1 MPLVIHQHLPL
12 NQVAYVTIL
21 FSSSHP
27 VSGRDFKFR
36 LPFNSLLIKFSFGG
50 RFRGISFIWKDF
62 PQARQD
68 TTTPH
73 SPITYPYPYPYPIFL
88 ILQNYEPIPFWTL
101 GLFASPFD
109 VFISLF
115 SLCFLLF
122 LLPLASDN
130 GQWNFNCLPGL
141 IDWLNDWLTE
151 WPNKISH
158 MSVLRV
164 CVGARAPMWVCTVCE
179 CVSEGVCVCTTFVSN
194 NYVPSGTHSSG
205 STFSPSSSW
214 PTHTHSLT
222 HSHSHNSSWKWGLFK
237 CCLSAWLENGY
248 LPVRGK
254 EGEESGGGLARNE
267 CKRHV
272 GKAHRRSDST
282 HLPPTTQHP
291 HTHYPP
297 SSPHCVHVVK

>member
-1 MPLVIHQHLPL
+1 MG
-12 NQVAYVTIL
+12 Y
-21 FSSSHP
+21 
-27 VSGRDFKFR
+27 
-36 LPFNSLLIKFSFGG
+36 
-50 RFRGISFIWKDF
+50 
-62 PQARQD
+62 
-68 TTTPH
+68 
-73 SPITYPYPYPYPIFL
+73 
-88 ILQNYEPIPFWTL
+88 
-101 GLFASPFD
+101 
-109 VFISLF
+109 
-115 SLCFLLF
+115 
-122 LLPLASDN
+122 
-130 GQWNFNCLPGL
+130 
-141 IDWLNDWLTE
+141 
-151 WPNKISH
+151 
-158 MSVLRV
+158 
-164 CVGARAPMWVCTVCE
+164 WVCTVCE

-297 SSPHCVHVVK
+297 SSPHCVWLSATGLNKTLKAQNNDADACQVKLKTETPKALDCRTSRTNRK